1 MMNKTV
7 LEIDLTKTDGLGD
20 FPCPH
25 CGTII
30 SPDDMSEE
38 SYRILE
44 ARSVRRGFLDEI
56 LIQCNTCKSIISIVG
71 FEEVEK
77 REKAKPSKRKTEN
90 QILKLLEDGIPLT
103 LTEVAEAL
111 NKEPK
116 VIFRSLR
123 KLFDKGR
130 IISDPKTRSYML
142 AEDA

>member
-1 MMNKTV
+1 MMKKTV

-44 ARSVRRGFLDEI
+44 ARSVKRGFLDEV
-56 LIQCNTCKSIISIVG
+56 LVQCNTCKNIISIVG
-71 FEEVEK
+71 FEDVSR
-77 REKAKPSKRKTEN
+77 REKAKPLKGKTEN

-103 LTEVAEAL
+103 LTEIAETL
-111 NKEPK
+111 DKEPK

-130 IISDPKTRSYML
+130 IIPDPKTKSYML
-142 AEDA
+142 AEDI